1 MRSRLPFPVFSMGL
15 LEKRTIDTAAD
26 RGSKAAARLPALF
39 RMLSFKLSLFIV
51 LLVLATTF
59 VLSLIILRTA
69 DQHIT
74 DEVMKRAETLGK
86 SAAELAS
93 YSILSQDLL
102 GLDAIASKIKGAN
115 PDVEYVAIVRNSM
128 VVLAHSDIGKRESVL
143 DPFTNSVL
151 VRDGGDTIIHDLGNS
166 SAENFDIINPVV
178 FKNKQIGTVVIRMN
192 KSSMLEAKDRIRR
205 QIIGGLAAVLALSI
219 LSIIAMS
226 SLITR
231 PVQELAKGVEELKEG
246 KQTRPLTVYSRD
258 ELGALTSSF
267 NEMMDL
273 ISSQRTE
280 LGNYARELEQAYI
293 ATVKVLSAAIDARD
307 PYTHGHSTR
316 VAVLSLKMG
325 KALGFSKKELEDLE
339 IACLFHDVG
348 KMRTPDHLL
357 FKDGRFNQ
365 EEHQEIMRHT
375 EDGSQIL
382 SRAAF
387 LHKYIPAVRHH
398 HEWYN
403 GEGYPDGL
411 SGEDIPLH
419 AAIISVADAFDA
431 MTSVRPYR
439 VSRAHEEAIRE
450 IVRSAGTQFDPRLVE
465 VFLRVVKR
473 LNTSADRMFVRN

>member
-1 MRSRLPFPVFSMGL
+1 MHDSDAGPVL
-15 LEKRTIDTAAD
+15 R
-26 RGSKAAARLPALF
+26 KAAARWPATLF
-39 RMLSFKLSLFIV
+39 TLSFKLSLFIV
-51 LLVLATTF
+51 VLVLVTTL
-59 VLSLIILRTA
+59 VLSLVILRTT
-69 DQHIT
+69 DQNIM

-93 YSILSQDLL
+93 YGILSHDLL
-102 GLDAIASKIKGAN
+102 GLDAIATKIKSSN

-128 VVLAHSDIGKRESVL
+128 RVLAHSDIGQRETVFNPVSGGVVVR
-143 DPFTNSVL
+143 NS
-151 VRDGGDTIIHDLGNS
+151 GDTIVHTIGNGP
-166 SAENFDIINPVV
+166 AEYFDIVNPVI
-178 FKNKQIGTVVIRMN
+178 FKNRQIGTVVIRMN
-192 KSSMLEAKDRIRR
+192 KSSLLEAQGRIRR
-205 QIIGGLAAVLALSI
+205 QILGGLTAILAVSI
-219 LSIIAMS
+219 LGIIAMS

-231 PVQELAKGVEELKEG
+231 PVQELAKGVEELKAG
-246 KQTRPLTVYSRD
+246 QQAHPLTVYSRD
-258 ELGALTSSF
+258 ELGVLTVSF
-267 NEMMDL
+267 NEMTEL
-273 ISSQRTE
+273 ISNQRTE

-325 KALGFSKKELEDLE
+325 KALGFSKRELEDLE

-357 FKDGRFNQ
+357 FKEGRFNRD
-365 EEHQEIMRHT
+365 EHQEIMRHT
-375 EDGSQIL
+375 EDGAQIL

-403 GEGYPDGL
+403 GDGYPDGL

-431 MTSVRPYR
+431 MTSIRPYR
-439 VSRAHEEAIRE
+439 VSRSQEDAVRE
-450 IVRSAGTQFDPRLVE
+450 IARCAGSQFDPRLVE
-465 VFLRVVKR
+465 VFLRIVKR
-473 LNTSADRMFVRN
+473 LKIHAEQDFIRS